1 MCSPQGLRIVR
12 RHNSRSGSPS
22 FKESFEHVETT
33 PGALARRQPGAAVVS
48 DAGRPPTP
56 LSVRTSLSRAAS
68 PFSEDISFK
77 ERFQKLEAE
86 MCELKGGVLQRLEG
100 LEASLSTSSDKQT
113 KYAEDLGNLTSA
125 YTKLVHELNQQNVV
139 SLLDRLSAIEQ
150 AVESAFDS
158 HSTEIVS
165 NRAGIESTQYSLETM
180 SKLLMEESEA
190 RRHSE
195 CEASAL
201 EQRVHL
207 RLDSLFGEVSSLKAK
222 ATQADSAGQSLL
234 VESAQRLEV
243 SSAVMQ
249 GELAKI
255 QAQVLRVQA
264 SMSDTVAQAVG
275 QAIGNL
281 QAALSSQS
289 TLLRTADTDI
299 EGLKAET
306 GNLRTLIEQAETGD
320 LRSLIAQAALEDEH
334 RSRQV
339 LEQLAA
345 ERAARC
351 RGSEEFLELLEQE
364 REARVRDASMQ
375 PLFKEL
381 NEAFRERVDDVQRSV
396 QVLDGLVRSELRERA
411 AETEGL
417 WKALEK
423 QADDLLQNFDVK
435 ISTASLRHADGHDAA
450 GLKHRRPHYR
460 GQALMSFITEEGYG
474 AGPDPPPERSL
485 GKSIQAL
492 ESQHERRW

>member
-1 MCSPQGLRIVR
+1 MYSPQGLRSVR
-12 RHNSRSGSPS
+12 SHNSRSGLPS
-22 FKESFEHVETT
+22 FKENFEHLETT
-33 PGALARRQPGAAVVS
+33 SGAPARRQPGAAVVS

-68 PFSEDISFK
+68 PFSQDPSFK

-86 MCELKGGVLQRLEG
+86 LCELKGGVLQRLES
-100 LEASLSTSSDKQT
+100 LEQSLSTSSDKQT

-139 SLLDRLSAIEQ
+139 SLLDRLGAIEQ
-150 AVESAFDS
+150 AVESAFGS

-180 SKLLMEESEA
+180 SQQLIEESEA

-195 CEASAL
+195 REASAL
-201 EQRVHL
+201 EQRMHL
-207 RLDSLFGEVSSLKAK
+207 RLESLFGEVSSLKAK
-222 ATQADSAGQSLL
+222 ATQADSGGQSLL
-234 VESAQRLEV
+234 VECAQRLEV

-255 QAQVLRVQA
+255 QAQVMRVQA
-264 SMSDTVAQAVG
+264 SMSDTVAQSVG
-275 QAIGNL
+275 QALGNL

-306 GNLRTLIEQAETGD
+306 GN

-351 RGSEEFLELLEQE
+351 RGREEFFEMFGKE

-381 NEAFRERVDDVQRSV
+381 NEAFRTRVDDVQRSV
-396 QVLDGLVRSELRERA
+396 KVLDGLVCSELRERA

-423 QADDLLQNFDVK
+423 QADDLQQNFDVK
-435 ISTASLRHADGHDAA
+435 ISTASLRHADGDDAA

-492 ESQHERRW
+492 ESQRERRW